1 MKVFV
6 ILGSINMALAVA
18 IGAFGAHGLAPR
30 VTDKMLQTWE
40 TGAHYHIIHAL
51 ALIAVGLLM
60 SKAGQASSLM
70 SIGGWL
76 LFAGIVIFS
85 GSLYTLVL
93 TNVSKFGMITPIG
106 GVCFII
112 GWILVAIAT
121 AKMAIE

>member
-1 MKVFV
+1 
-6 ILGSINMALAVA
+6 
-18 IGAFGAHGLAPR
+18 
-30 VTDKMLQTWE
+30 
-40 TGAHYHIIHAL
+40 
-51 ALIAVGLLM
+51 
-60 SKAGQASSLM
+60 
-70 SIGGWL
+70 